1 MSDFKVGDKVLIK
14 PDSEPAIIRE
24 IIPKINGEMI
34 YKIWWDTEIGK
45 EPSILLF
52 SESDLETIEP
62 EYPLSF
68 QEALKAAIDGKVV
81 EDEYGILVRFDIDKC
96 RFIVDSGSEKTEMKG
111 EGLFKGKSEYKYR
124 IYEAKPKFKRGDFVV
139 WDDMYYRILNVHQ
152 SISRFSYDLVYN
164 QDNFNI
170 SKSQHEDIDE
180 SDLTL
185 VGIIEQCQ

>member
-1 MSDFKVGDKVLIK
+1 MSDFKVGDKVIIK

-34 YKIWWDTEIGK
+34 YRIWWDTEIGK

-111 EGLFKGKSEYKYR
+111 EGLFKDKSEYKYR
-124 IYEAKPKFKRGDFVV
+124 IYKPSAQPKFKRGDFVQYE
-139 WDDMYYRILNVHQ
+139 DQYYRVSTLFDNGFPTYGITKCPDRYERNETIL
-152 SISRFSYDLVYN
+152 
-164 QDNFNI
+164 
-170 SKSQHEDIDE
+170 KAKE
-180 SDLTL
+180 SELTL
-185 VGIIEQCQ
+185 VDIA